1 MTDNSKLPT
10 AEPKGRRSLFRT
22 GCLGLLALG
31 GFGAVVGNLANLS
44 ANRAA
49 AALGPDLDP
58 LELQCDDAW
67 AGRIRTKAERS
78 GLIRGQQL
86 DSTKLVLL
94 VRPSVWYSVSQTSAE
109 ALALAEACRVDRGFA
124 LLTVSFR
131 LSLDG
136 ENLMRMTPYDL
147 YALAQG
153 QFVAEPA
160 APAPTG
166 VGDLK
171 WGSRRPS
178 NLKPVMESESLY
190 VPKRAGA
197 YLGIA
202 ARDQDYE
209 FDGGRLRGGHFYLDG
224 PDAFKSLKARMKSA
238 YGSPSWRELD
248 QVSQGYGWEWKD
260 RGVSVEARF
269 DLTKE
274 TTTVTLQRSNPS
286 ERTKRRE

>member
-1 MTDNSKLPT
+1 
-10 AEPKGRRSLFRT
+10 LFRT

-31 GFGAVVGNLANLS
+31 GFGAVVGSLANLS

-49 AALGPDLDP
+49 AALGPDLEP

-67 AGRIRTKAERS
+67 ASRIRAKAERS
-78 GLIRGQQL
+78 RLIRGQQL
-86 DSTKLVLL
+86 DSTKLVLF
-94 VRPSVWYSVSQTSAE
+94 VRPSAWYSVSQTSAE

-124 LLTVSFR
+124 LLTVFFR
-131 LSLDG
+131 LSPDG
-136 ENLMRMTPYDL
+136 ENLLRLTPYEL
-147 YALAQG
+147 YPLAQG
-153 QFVAEPA
+153 RFVAEPTS
-160 APAPTG
+160 PAPEG
-166 VGDLK
+166 IGDLD
-171 WGSRRPS
+171 WGSRRPPA
-178 NLKPVMESESLY
+178 LKPVVEGGPLY
-190 VPKRAGA
+190 VPSKPDA

-260 RGVSVEARF
+260 KGVSIEARY

-274 TTTVTLQRSNPS
+274 TTTVTLQRSNS
-286 ERTKRRE
+286 DGRTSRRK